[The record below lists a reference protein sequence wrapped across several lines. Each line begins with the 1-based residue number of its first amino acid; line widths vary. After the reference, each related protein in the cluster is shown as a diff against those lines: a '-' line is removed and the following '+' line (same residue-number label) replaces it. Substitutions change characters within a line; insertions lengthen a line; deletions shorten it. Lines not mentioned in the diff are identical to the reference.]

1 MKLSHLG
8 HVVQGCH
15 KPKQLNDGELK
26 RLIFNHTRVADDCF
40 LFVVDTARGKILYV
54 SESVN
59 QVRSA
64 KKQKDFQVK
73 EKCFSQV
80 KIKKNTLILFLVLDR
95 EKGT

>member
-59 QVRSA
+59 QVRLLRN
-64 KKQKDFQVK
+64 KKTFKSKRNVFH
-73 EKCFSQV
+73 
-80 KIKKNTLILFLVLDR
+80 R
-95 EKGT
+95 

>member
-1 MKLSHLG
+1 MIYEAVTPGGL
-8 HVVQGCH
+8 VCQGCH

-59 QVRSA
+59 QVSVVPPSIA
-64 KKQKDFQVK
+64 KNCLPLKSYNKPLQF
-73 EKCFSQV
+73 
-80 KIKKNTLILFLVLDR
+80 I
-95 EKGT
+95 

>member
-1 MKLSHLG
+1 M
-8 HVVQGCH
+8 VQGCH

-64 KKQKDFQVK
+64 RKQKDLQVK

-80 KIKKNTLILFLVLDR
+80 YIKNRFYFLLSWVNTCF
-95 EKGT
+95 